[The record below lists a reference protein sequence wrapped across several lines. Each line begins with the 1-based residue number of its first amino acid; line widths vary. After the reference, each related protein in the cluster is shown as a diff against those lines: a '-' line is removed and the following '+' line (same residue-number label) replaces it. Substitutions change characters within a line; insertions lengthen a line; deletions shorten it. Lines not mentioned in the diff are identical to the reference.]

1 MYKLL
6 FAEDESA
13 TRNGILEGIGWRELG
28 IGEIR
33 AEKNGELADRAAE
46 SFVPDILLTD
56 IKMPRMDGITL
67 SRKIRDRN
75 PRCSILIIS
84 GYAEVG
90 YLKSAIKLKAIDF
103 VEKPIRL
110 EELAEQLR
118 HAVAAQ
124 DKLRERSALLKMELG
139 SMLRYSGFSTAR
151 VTAILKEC
159 YPRLPEKLQG
169 RAVLIKLLSKDL
181 SPVPDADL
189 YDFLTAAQTAFP
201 GTNQALI
208 FAIHKSCLQL
218 SLFGSGSLPAAPVF
232 ETLSRVF
239 PDCGFYFCA
248 GDAVSLPKYEKSIGQ
263 ANRLLRQL
271 FYHRGQHLL
280 TAKDCLPL
288 RESAQSPD
296 LRPLADCLRARDRES
311 ARAFVR
317 RFIDEEI
324 LGKRPVSP
332 ERAAELCFRVLL
344 QLLPKEDHHLPEFSR
359 DSAAEWL
366 ASCVFL
372 ERMEEELLG
381 ELELYFDTE
390 QPPANATLI
399 DRVLE
404 YIQARYQDRELS
416 LNQLSRKFYVS
427 NVYLCIRFKDT
438 VGKTF
443 VRYLTELRV
452 QKAAGLL
459 RTSGEKVNSIAEEVG
474 FDNGSY
480 FTKIFKKEMGMTP
493 AEYRRENQNL

>member
-159 YPRLPEKLQG
+159 YPRLP
-169 RAVLIKLLSKDL
+169 
-181 SPVPDADL
+181 
-189 YDFLTAAQTAFP
+189 
-201 GTNQALI
+201 
-208 FAIHKSCLQL
+208 
-218 SLFGSGSLPAAPVF
+218 
-232 ETLSRVF
+232 
-239 PDCGFYFCA
+239 
-248 GDAVSLPKYEKSIGQ
+248 
-263 ANRLLRQL
+263 
-271 FYHRGQHLL
+271 
-280 TAKDCLPL
+280 
-288 RESAQSPD
+288 
-296 LRPLADCLRARDRES
+296 
-311 ARAFVR
+311 
-317 RFIDEEI
+317 
-324 LGKRPVSP
+324 
-332 ERAAELCFRVLL
+332 
-344 QLLPKEDHHLPEFSR
+344 
-359 DSAAEWL
+359 
-366 ASCVFL
+366 
-372 ERMEEELLG
+372 
-381 ELELYFDTE
+381 
-390 QPPANATLI
+390 
-399 DRVLE
+399 
-404 YIQARYQDRELS
+404 
-416 LNQLSRKFYVS
+416 
-427 NVYLCIRFKDT
+427 
-438 VGKTF
+438 
-443 VRYLTELRV
+443 
-452 QKAAGLL
+452 
-459 RTSGEKVNSIAEEVG
+459 
-474 FDNGSY
+474 
-480 FTKIFKKEMGMTP
+480 
-493 AEYRRENQNL
+493 